1 MEREPL
7 TIKNL
12 EQLTPINYHPELR
25 RAEPYVAEDGIYMP
39 LHEYIYDGVAT
50 EYRLVLTKEIFQEA
64 FKEYIVKEGLNVQS
78 KKQKDKRNNPD
89 T

>member
-1 MEREPL
+1 MIHYDENMK
-7 TIKNL
+7 IK
-12 EQLTPINYHPELR
+12 TPINPYPDMR

-39 LHEYIYDGVAT
+39 VHEYFYEGVPA
-50 EYRLVLTKEIFQEA
+50 EYRLVLSKEIFQEA

-78 KKQKDKRNNPD
+78 KEQKDRRNNSS

>member
-1 MEREPL
+1 MEREDNDL
-7 TIKNL
+7 TAILFGNL
-12 EQLTPINYHPELR
+12 TKDLR

-39 LHEYIYDGVAT
+39 VHEYFYEGVPA
-50 EYRLVLTKEIFQEA
+50 EYRLVLTKEMFQEA

-78 KKQKDKRNNPD
+78 KEQKDGGNNSS